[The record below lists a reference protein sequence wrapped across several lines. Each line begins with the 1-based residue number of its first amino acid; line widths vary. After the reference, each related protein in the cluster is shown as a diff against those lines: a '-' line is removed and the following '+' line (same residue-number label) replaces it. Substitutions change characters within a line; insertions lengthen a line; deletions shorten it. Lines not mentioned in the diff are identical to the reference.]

1 MVNGIGAPIA
11 TKIAAKAENNAVIR
25 AVPLAKKY
33 WEYTKVAEIMKDAQ
47 NQSIPTRCWL
57 TKSANTATTPS
68 LPSKPAIPT
77 SVPIQIRISQPVRS
91 PRISSHVRDPVTTQ
105 ASTPIIATTVG
116 CNFVQIA
123 VDHSKIQ
130 STKIIATEISAFVIG
145 PSISSSFWA
154 ITAAWGVSLIS
165 GG

>member
-1 MVNGIGAPIA
+1 M
-11 TKIAAKAENNAVIR
+11 AAKAENKAVIR

-33 WEYTKVAEIMKDAQ
+33 WEYTKVAEMIKDAQ
-47 NQSIPTRCWL
+47 NQSKPAKCWL

-68 LPSKPAIPT
+68 LPSSPAMPT

-91 PRISSHVRDPVTTQ
+91 PKISSQVREPVTTHPR
-105 ASTPIIATTVG
+105 TPIIATTVG
-116 CNFVQIA
+116 WSLVQIA
-123 VDHSKIQ
+123 VAQSKMQ

-145 PSISSSFWA
+145 PRASSSFWA
-154 ITAAWGVSLIS
+154 ITAASGVSLIS